1 MFAEIT
7 SEHHTEG
14 QLAFIGRD
22 WLTVR
27 ALDSATGVG
36 ALDLSVIVL
45 KPHGALIL
53 IQGYMTDMRVSASAL
68 LLCERWD
75 MMYGCTVYLH
85 VLLTQ
90 MTWKQ
95 ALTQLAPGDGVIAH
109 VIVRVALTQA
119 ILPFATCTPDRGRRL
134 L

>member
-1 MFAEIT
+1 MQVSTGSDNAKRQVPAQRQTNSHCQMFAKIT

-68 LLCERWD
+68 LLLYD
-75 MMYGCTVYLH
+75 H
-85 VLLTQ
+85 
-90 MTWKQ
+90 
-95 ALTQLAPGDGVIAH
+95 
-109 VIVRVALTQA
+109 
-119 ILPFATCTPDRGRRL
+119 
-134 L
+134 